1 MSGLFQLIGAGAR
14 SMGAAQLAQ
23 ATVGN
28 NAANASTPGYS
39 RRRVNLVEAPSVKLA
54 GGVFGTGVSAA
65 SVVRLRSAFIDSQR
79 RADSQELNYSQAQSR
94 LLDQL
99 DSLLGPTGDN
109 GLGNALNG
117 LFGAF
122 GDLASHPE
130 DAAARQ
136 ALLGQGQGFADAVR
150 QTRDRLDRMES
161 DAFDT
166 IGIRVAEVNSTAQRL
181 AEINRQTLAGS
192 PDPSL
197 QDEQD
202 RLVDRLGELIGVRAT
217 TRSDGTVQVVVD
229 GTGLQLVDG
238 AQTTTLSV
246 TGTPTGG
253 TVSLTVGGTT
263 LANPRGEIGGLT
275 HMRNSSVDGLPAAI
289 NTLDSFAS
297 GVIAAVNRVHASG
310 SGLTLA
316 QSVTGSVSVANPAAP
331 LNAAGL
337 WMTPTSGT
345 LNIGVFDASGNFV
358 SSGSVAVDP
367 STMSLNSLATAIG
380 ALPNTSASVVGGRL
394 VISATNP
401 ANRIAFGPDSSDS
414 LVALGVNG
422 FFTGTDAASVQV
434 SSTLQATPD
443 LIAAA
448 RANFNAS
455 GIGAGDNRNAIAL
468 AALGT
473 TRFLAGGTQTPD
485 EALGAFGADIGT
497 WARSASTRTSTQQA
511 LLDAADAQLQQES
524 GVNLDEELADMVK
537 YQHAYEASAK
547 YISTVNSMIDSL
559 MGIL

>member
-1 MSGLFQLIGAGAR
+1 
-14 SMGAAQLAQ
+14 MGAAQLAQ

-39 RRRVNLVEAPSVKLA
+39 RRRVNLVEAPSVRLS
-54 GGVFGTGVSAA
+54 GGIFGTGVQAA
-65 SVVRLRSAFIDSQR
+65 NVVRLRNALIDTQR
-79 RADSQELNYSQAQSR
+79 RADSQELNYSQAQSSI
-94 LLDQL
+94 LEQV
-99 DSLLGPTGDN
+99 DSLLGPTGDS

-117 LFGAF
+117 LFSAF

-130 DAAARQ
+130 DAATRQ

-150 QTRDRLDRMES
+150 QTRDRLVSMES
-161 DAFDT
+161 DGFASVSD
-166 IGIRVAEVNSTAQRL
+166 RVAEVNSTAQRL
-181 AEINRQTLAGS
+181 ADINSQTLAGQ

-202 RLVDRLGELIGVRAT
+202 RLVDRLSELIGVRTT
-217 TRSDGTVQVVVD
+217 TRADGTVQVVVD
-229 GTGLQLVDG
+229 GTGIQLVDG
-238 AQTTTLSV
+238 ARATALTVS
-246 TGTPTGG
+246 GTPTGG
-253 TVSLTVGGTT
+253 TVSLSVGGAT
-263 LANPRGEIGGLT
+263 LGNPRGEIGGLL

-289 NTLDSFAS
+289 SKLDTLAS

-316 QSVTGSVSVANPAAP
+316 QSVTGSVTVSNPAAT
-331 LNAAGL
+331 LATAGL
-337 WMTPTSGT
+337 WLTPVAGT

-358 SSGSVAVDP
+358 SSGSVSVDP
-367 STMSLNSLATAIG
+367 STMSLNGLATALD
-380 ALPNTSASVVGGRL
+380 ALPNIDASVSGGKL
-394 VISATNP
+394 VISAANA
-401 ANRIAFGPDSSDS
+401 ANRIAFGPDGSDS

-422 FFTGTDAASVQV
+422 FFTGTDAASIQV
-434 SSTLQATPD
+434 SSTLQATPN

-448 RANFNAS
+448 QANFTAGTIS
-455 GIGAGDNRNAIAL
+455 PGDNRNALAL

-473 TRFLAGGTQTPD
+473 SRTLAGGTQTPD
-485 EALGAFGADIGT
+485 EALGAFGADVGT

-511 LLDAADAQLQQES
+511 LLDAANAQLQQTS

>member
-1 MSGLFQLIGAGAR
+1 VSGLFQLVGTAAR

-39 RRRVNLVEAPSVKLA
+39 RRRVDLVEAPSVRLA
-54 GGVFGTGVSAA
+54 GGIFGTGVQAA
-65 SVVRLRSAFIDSQR
+65 DVVRLRNAFIDSQR
-79 RADSQELNYSQAQSR
+79 RADSQELNYSQAQSNI
-94 LLDQL
+94 LQQVE
-99 DSLLGPTGDN
+99 SLLGPTGDD
-109 GLGNALNG
+109 GLGNSLSG
-117 LFGAF
+117 LFSAF

-130 DAAARQ
+130 DAATRQ

-150 QTRDRLDRMES
+150 QTRDRLVRMES

-166 IGIRVAEVNSTAQRL
+166 IGNRVAEVNSTAQRL
-181 AEINRQTLAGS
+181 ADINSQTLAGA

-202 RLVDRLGELIGVRAT
+202 RLVDRLSELIGVRAT
-217 TRSDGTVQVVVD
+217 TRADGTVQVVVD
-229 GTGLQLVDG
+229 GTGIQLVDG
-238 AQTTTLSV
+238 ALTTALSA

-253 TVSLTVGGTT
+253 TVSLSVSGAA
-263 LANPRGEIGGLT
+263 LANPRGEIGGLLR
-275 HMRNSSVDGLPAAI
+275 MRNSSVDGLPAAI
-289 NTLDSFAS
+289 TKLDTFAS

-316 QSVTGSVSVANPAAP
+316 QSVTGSVTVTNPAAT
-331 LNAAGL
+331 LATAGL
-337 WMTPTSGT
+337 WLTPVNGT
-345 LNIGVFDASGNFV
+345 LNVGVFDAAGNFV

-367 STMSLNSLATAIG
+367 STMSLNGLAAAID
-380 ALPNTSASVVGGRL
+380 ALPNIDASVSGGQL
-394 VISATNP
+394 VVSATNA
-401 ANRIAFGPDSSDS
+401 ANRIAFGPDGSDS

-422 FFTGTDAASVQV
+422 FFTGTDAASIQV
-434 SSTLQATPD
+434 SSTLQATPS

-448 RANFNAS
+448 QANFTTGTIS
-455 GIGAGDNRNAIAL
+455 AGDNRNALTL

-485 EALGAFGADIGT
+485 EALGAFGADVGT
-497 WARSASTRTSTQQA
+497 WAQSANTRVATQQA
-511 LLDAADAQLQQES
+511 LLDAANAQFQQTS

-547 YISTVNSMIDSL
+547 YISTINDMIQSL
-559 MGIL
+559 LAIL